1 MNMQQMI
8 QQAQKMKRELEK
20 AQKALQ
26 EQEFTLTK
34 GGAVTVTLYGSKK
47 VKSIEIDQDAFEP
60 DNKEMIQD
68 MISIAINELIDQI
81 NEAEEAINE
90 KITGA
95 TGGFGF

>member
-26 EQEFTLTK
+26 EQEFTLSK

-47 VKSIEIDQDAFEP
+47 VKSIEVDQDAFEA
-60 DNKEMIQD
+60 DNKDMIQD
-68 MISIAINELIDQI
+68 MIALAINELIDQI
-81 NEAEEAINE
+81 NKAEEEINE
-90 KITGA
+90 KITGTSA
-95 TGGFGF
+95 GFGF

>member
-26 EQEFTLTK
+26 EQEFTLSK

-47 VKSIEIDQDAFEP
+47 VKSIEVDPDAFEV
-60 DNKEMIQD
+60 DNKDMIQD
-68 MISIAINELIDQI
+68 MIALAINELIDQI
-81 NEAEEAINE
+81 NKAEEEINE
-90 KITGA
+90 KITGTSA
-95 TGGFGF
+95 GFGF